1 MFTRATTLEQFAAI
15 AALARTI
22 WTEHYTPIIGTAQV
36 DYMLSRFQ
44 STAAIAEQ
52 VQQDGYFYYLVE
64 TTGSA
69 IGYFAVQP
77 RAETLF
83 LSKIYVRSDRRG
95 QGWGRTMMD
104 CIEQLAR
111 DNRKSQITLTVNRH
125 NAQSIAAYQKLGFEN
140 LGSVQTD
147 IGSGFIMDDFCFAKQ
162 L

>member
-1 MFTRATTLEQFAAI
+1 MFTRATTVEQFATI

-22 WTEHYTPIIGTAQV
+22 WTEHYTPILGTAQV
-36 DYMLSRFQ
+36 NYMLERFQ
-44 STAAIAEQ
+44 SAPAIAQQ
-52 VQQDGYFYYLVE
+52 VQQDGYSYYLAE
-64 TTGSA
+64 TGGSA

-83 LSKIYVRSDRRG
+83 LSKIYVQADRRG
-95 QGWGRTMMD
+95 QGWGRKMLD

-111 DNRKSQITLTVNRH
+111 DNHKSQITLTVNRH
-125 NAQSIAAYQKLGFEN
+125 NTKSIAAYQKLGFEN
-140 LGSVQTD
+140 LGPVQTD